1 MEGWRFFCILT
12 QTSFFSESESL
23 CNSEDAIA
31 EAAREEFE
39 AFFPLFFQQPQSQQ
53 VLEIVCQSHSGEIL
67 VKKLLKLL
75 HITSMLQKYSIST
88 QRLLPYRPAGR
99 FSMFLPNAKSN
110 NHKYF
115 LINLQSLS

>member
-1 MEGWRFFCILT
+1 MEEWGFFCILT

-23 CNSEDAIA
+23 CNAEDAIA

-53 VLEIVCQSHSGEIL
+53 VLEIVCHSGEIL

-75 HITSMLQKYSIST
+75 HITSMMQKYSIGT
-88 QRLLPYRPAGR
+88 QRPLPYRPAGR
-99 FSMFLPNAKSN
+99 FLMFLPNA
-110 NHKYF
+110 
-115 LINLQSLS
+115 